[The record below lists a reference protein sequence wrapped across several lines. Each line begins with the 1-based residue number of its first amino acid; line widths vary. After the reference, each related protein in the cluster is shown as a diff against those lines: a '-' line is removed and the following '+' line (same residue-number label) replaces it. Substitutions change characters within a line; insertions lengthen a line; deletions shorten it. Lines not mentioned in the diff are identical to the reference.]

1 MQQNKNRWMLVHSM
15 TSGDS
20 VLLMNYIFDK
30 SAIPS
35 FRQKTII
42 SSFLL
47 LGTEDC
53 IQKNQKQTT
62 SN

>member
-1 MQQNKNRWMLVHSM
+1 MLVHSM